1 MERMTNNMSSIEF
14 ELGVLLGRSLYDK
27 HWSTFRGHDVCVV
40 CDSEN
45 ADSLAAGVIDHLS
58 DKLGEERLHLWCLW
72 STPADI
78 EYDSFAMADPIYKQY
93 KENHNERKTVYVIV
107 KNVMTDKDAI
117 NSCKLVSRISSGHR
131 PKMILSSVCSLR
143 DKIEEVFKNLS
154 PLFRSILYH
163 HSLYDDS
170 DKTKRKS
177 DMTATEY
184 LDWRQNHQR
193 SPDIVK
199 TRRTERFGQTGD
211 DHE

>member
-1 MERMTNNMSSIEF
+1 MGSIEF

-27 HWSTFRGHDVCVV
+27 HWPKFRGHDVCVV

-45 ADSLAAGVIDHLS
+45 ADGLAAGVIEHLS
-58 DKLGEERLHLWCLW
+58 EKLGGGERVHLWCLW
-72 STPADI
+72 STPADT
-78 EYDSFAMADPIYKQY
+78 EYVHLVMADPIHKQY
-93 KENHNERKTVYVIV
+93 KESHNERKTVYVIV
-107 KNVMTDKDAI
+107 KNVMTDRDTR
-117 NSCKLVSRISSGHR
+117 NSYKLVSRISSSYR
-131 PKMILSSVCSLR
+131 PKIILSSVCSLG
-143 DKIEEVFKNLS
+143 DKIEGVLKNLS
-154 PLFRSILYH
+154 PLFRKILYH

-184 LDWRQNHQR
+184 SVWQQNHELI
-193 SPDIVK
+193 PDVVK